1 MERFSVKALGTVSP
15 HCSKDSNC
23 PGFLVTAGENKILLD
38 AGSGITRMLDMKE
51 DLKNLKVILTH
62 SHWDHIGD
70 IFNLGYDSYLY
81 NEKIDLY
88 VPFYGELDNLLSKH
102 QPVNWDIHYINRINR
117 DKRINFGDYS
127 IELLKTKHSDDRYAV
142 KLVYDDKYIYK
153 SIVYTSDIGTKA
165 IKDIIDFS
173 KEADL
178 LICES
183 SLYSGH
189 HLFNENHLH
198 ATDSGMIADCA
209 KVKKLVLTHFWPED
223 DRNKYVSEAKV
234 NFANTVAAREG
245 DIYLV

>member
-1 MERFSVKALGTVSP
+1 MEKFSIKALGTVSP
-15 HCSKDSNC
+15 HCSKESNC

-38 AGSGITRMLDMKE
+38 AGSGITRMLNMKE

-70 IFNLGYDSYLY
+70 VFNLGYDSYLY

-88 VPFYGELDNLLSKH
+88 IPSYGGLDTLLDKH
-102 QPVNWDIHYINRINR
+102 QPVNWNIHYINKINET
-117 DKRINFGDYS
+117 KMINFDNYS
-127 IELLKTKHSDDRYAV
+127 INFLKTKHSDDSYAV
-142 KLVYDDKYIYK
+142 KLVYEDKYIYK
-153 SIVYTSDIGTKA
+153 SIVYTSDIGTKD
-165 IKDIIDFS
+165 IKNIIDFS
-173 KEADL
+173 KDADL

-189 HLFNENHLH
+189 HIFNENHLH

-223 DRNKYVSEAKV
+223 DRNKYVEEAKV

-245 DIYLV
+245 EIYKI